1 MTVEIFFY
9 NSVLSFLETQGNL
22 LVDLMKSFV
31 LSINSWNS
39 EFFFRTLR
47 IMRLFQVSFLVVKGI
62 QTLCE

>member
-31 LSINSWNS
+31 LSINSWDS
-39 EFFFRTLR
+39 EFFFR
-47 IMRLFQVSFLVVKGI
+47 IMRLFQVSFLVVKRI